1 MASPKQLTANRANAK
16 KSTGPRTPKGKAA
29 SRFNAL
35 KFGITAQSLLLPNE
49 SVDDFEA
56 LAVEY
61 DARFRPQSPEQRF
74 LVKSLVTA
82 DWFTDRL
89 NRAEPDVWTHDFAT
103 TVSIG
108 GHADGDG
115 VVLSQHP
122 SFQHYS
128 RLRRCHST
136 LHRSYIATMKEL
148 RAEGVKPADP
158 IPEPASAPQPELASF
173 CTSPVPLPQGPH
185 MMQLVPR
192 QDVGDRAHADLL
204 PVCDSAPLPRLRVQP
219 FEKVEAAPPHRPIL
233 LDQPAPVARVE

>member
-103 TVSIG
+103 TVEFGDDVQRGGASI
-108 GHADGDG
+108 
-115 VVLSQHP
+115 VQH
-122 SFQHYS
+122 
-128 RLRRCHST
+128 HS
-136 LHRSYIATMKEL
+136 
-148 RAEGVKPADP
+148 
-158 IPEPASAPQPELASF
+158 
-173 CTSPVPLPQGPH
+173 
-185 MMQLVPR
+185 
-192 QDVGDRAHADLL
+192 
-204 PVCDSAPLPRLRVQP
+204 
-219 FEKVEAAPPHRPIL
+219 
-233 LDQPAPVARVE
+233 